1 MLKIHNVQTRP
12 YPDIWIRIIGSI
24 FLAHFIKTLGY
35 SESLWEIVMEPGY
48 FLEVLIGALINFG
61 VWSLVRWVSIR
72 LDAHYDWLET
82 SMLRTFLQATL
93 GFVVPVLLSF
103 FAMYFFFIYVAGDNI
118 FNSSWLY
125 VEYRVVLFFLAM
137 MNCFYLAYYFY
148 QRFRQMESTF
158 QTLQHKPVEPLTMAI
173 APAAS
178 NTTPIIIATKGSRQ
192 VPVPVEEIAYC
203 FLQDDIYYL
212 KTYDEQQLMTNETL
226 DELANLLPASQ
237 FFRINRQILAN
248 AKACASF
255 RSIANGKL
263 EVMLQ
268 PSMAESATVSQKK
281 AAAFKSWLVNR

>member
-24 FLAHFIKTLGY
+24 FLAHFIKILGH
-35 SESLWEIVMEPGY
+35 SQSLWEMVMQPEY
-48 FLEVLIGALINFG
+48 FLEVLTGALVNFV

-82 SMLRTFLQATL
+82 AMMRAFLQAVL
-93 GFVVPVLLSF
+93 GFVVPVLISF
-103 FAMYFFFIYVAGDNI
+103 FTMYLFFIYVAGDNI

-125 VEYRVVLFFLAM
+125 VEYRVVLFYLAM

-148 QRFRQMESTF
+148 QRFRQAEVAL
-158 QTLQHKPVEPLTMAI
+158 QTLQDQLVAPQAMASTPV
-173 APAAS
+173 AS
-178 NTTPIIIATKGSRQ
+178 NTLVIIATKGSRQ

-212 KTYDEQQLMTNETL
+212 KTYDDQQLMSNETL

-263 EVMLQ
+263 EVILQ
-268 PSMAESATVSQKK
+268 PSMPEPATVSQKK
-281 AAAFKSWLVNR
+281 AASFKNWLVNR

>member
-24 FLAHFIKTLGY
+24 FLAHFIKILGH
-35 SESLWEIVMEPGY
+35 SQSLWEMVMQPEY
-48 FLEVLIGALINFG
+48 FLEVLTGALVNFV

-82 SMLRTFLQATL
+82 AMMRAFLQAVL
-93 GFVVPVLLSF
+93 GFVVPVLISF
-103 FAMYFFFIYVAGDNI
+103 FTMYFFFIYVAGDNI

-125 VEYRVVLFFLAM
+125 VEYRVVLFYLAM

-148 QRFRQMESTF
+148 QRFRQAEVAL
-158 QTLQHKPVEPLTMAI
+158 QTLQDQLVAPQAMASTPV
-173 APAAS
+173 AS
-178 NTTPIIIATKGSRQ
+178 NTLVIIATKGSRQ

-212 KTYDEQQLMTNETL
+212 KTYDDQQLMSNETL

-263 EVMLQ
+263 EVILQ
-268 PSMAESATVSQKK
+268 PSMPEPATVSQKK
-281 AAAFKSWLVNR
+281 AASFKNWLVNR

>member
-1 MLKIHNVQTRP
+1 VLKIHNVQARP
-12 YPDIWIRIIGSI
+12 YPDIWMRIIGSI
-24 FLAHFIKTLGY
+24 FLAHFIKILGH
-35 SESLWEIVMEPGY
+35 SQGLWEMVMQPEY

-72 LDAHYDWLET
+72 LDAHYDWLES
-82 SMLRTFLQATL
+82 SMLRAFLQAAL
-93 GFVVPVLLSF
+93 GFVVPVLFSF
-103 FAMYFFFIYVAGDNI
+103 FVMYLFFIYVAGDNI

-125 VEYRVVLFFLAM
+125 TEYRVVLFYLAM

-148 QRFRQMESTF
+148 QRFRQTDAAL
-158 QTLQHKPVEPLTMAI
+158 QTLQHQRVEPQAVAST
-173 APAAS
+173 PVVS
-178 NTTPIIIATKGSRQ
+178 NTPVIIATKGSRQ

-212 KTYDEQQLMTNETL
+212 KTFDEQQLMSNETL
-226 DELANLLPASQ
+226 DELATLLPASQ

-263 EVMLQ
+263 EVTFQ
-268 PSMAESATVSQKK
+268 PSMPGQS
-281 AAAFKSWLVNR
+281 LILGLR

>member
-12 YPDIWIRIIGSI
+12 YPDIWMRIIGSI
-24 FLAHFIKTLGY
+24 FLAHFIKILGH
-35 SESLWEIVMEPGY
+35 SQSLWEMVMQPEY
-48 FLEVLIGALINFG
+48 FLEVLTGALINFV

-72 LDAHYDWLET
+72 LDAHYDWLEAA
-82 SMLRTFLQATL
+82 MMRAFLQAAL
-93 GFVVPVLLSF
+93 GFVVPVLISF
-103 FAMYFFFIYVAGDNI
+103 FTMYLFFIYVAGDNI

-125 VEYRVVLFFLAM
+125 VEYRVVLFYLAM

-148 QRFRQMESTF
+148 QRFRQAEVALQKLQDQLVAPQAMAST
-158 QTLQHKPVEPLTMAI
+158 PV
-173 APAAS
+173 AS
-178 NTTPIIIATKGSRQ
+178 NTLVIIATKGSRQ

-212 KTYDEQQLMTNETL
+212 KTYDDQQLMSNETL

-263 EVMLQ
+263 EVVLQ
-268 PSMAESATVSQKK
+268 PSMPEPATVSQKK
-281 AAAFKSWLVNR
+281 AASFKNWLVNR

>member
-1 MLKIHNVQTRP
+1 MLKIQHVQTRP

-24 FLAHFIKTLGY
+24 FLAHFIKILGH
-35 SESLWEIVMEPGY
+35 SQSLWEMVMQPEY
-48 FLEVLIGALINFG
+48 FLEVLTGALINFA
-61 VWSLVRWVSIR
+61 VWSLVRWVSMR
-72 LDAHYDWLET
+72 LDANYDWLDA
-82 SMLRTFLQATL
+82 SMLRAFLQAAL
-93 GFVVPVLLSF
+93 GFVVPVLISF
-103 FAMYFFFIYVAGDNI
+103 FAMYLFFIYVAGDNI

-125 VEYRVVLFFLAM
+125 VEYRVVLFYLAM

-148 QRFRQMESTF
+148 QRFRQMESTL
-158 QTLQHKPVEPLTMAI
+158 QTLQHKPVEPQTMAI
-173 APAAS
+173 TPAAS
-178 NTTPIIIATKGSRQ
+178 NTLVIIATKGSRQ
-192 VPVPVEEIAYC
+192 IPVPVEEIAYC

-212 KTYDEQQLMTNETL
+212 KTYDEQQLMSNETL

-263 EVMLQ
+263 EVMFQ
-268 PSMAESATVSQKK
+268 PSMPEPATVSQKK

>member
-1 MLKIHNVQTRP
+1 MQTRS

-24 FLAHFIKTLGY
+24 FLAHFIKILGH
-35 SESLWEIVMEPGY
+35 SQSLWEIVMQPEY
-48 FLEVLIGALINFG
+48 FLEVLTGALINFI

-72 LDAHYDWLET
+72 LDAHYDWLDA
-82 SMLRTFLQATL
+82 SMLRAFLQAAL
-93 GFVVPVLLSF
+93 GFVVPVLISF
-103 FAMYFFFIYVAGDNI
+103 FAMYLFFIYVAGDNI

-148 QRFRQMESTF
+148 QRFRQTEAALLALSSSSAAPLPATST
-158 QTLQHKPVEPLTMAI
+158 
-173 APAAS
+173 PAAS
-178 NTTPIIIATKGSRQ
+178 NTLVIIATKGSRQ

-212 KTYDEQQLMTNETL
+212 KTYDDQQLMSNETL

-263 EVMLQ
+263 EVILQ
-268 PSMAESATVSQKK
+268 PSMPEPATVSQKK

>member
-1 MLKIHNVQTRP
+1 VLKIQHVQTRP

-24 FLAHFIKTLGY
+24 FLAHFIKILGH
-35 SESLWEIVMEPGY
+35 SQSLWEIVMQPEY
-48 FLEVLIGALINFG
+48 FLEVLTGALINFV

-72 LDAHYDWLET
+72 LDAHYDWLDA
-82 SMLRTFLQATL
+82 SMLRAFLQAAL
-93 GFVVPVLLSF
+93 GFVVPVLISF
-103 FAMYFFFIYVAGDNI
+103 FAMYLFFIYVAGDNI

-125 VEYRVVLFFLAM
+125 VEYRVVLFYLAM

-148 QRFRQMESTF
+148 QRFRQMESTM
-158 QTLQHKPVEPLTMAI
+158 QMLQHKPVEPQTMAI
-173 APAAS
+173 TPAAS
-178 NTTPIIIATKGSRQ
+178 SMLVIIATKGSRQ

-263 EVMLQ
+263 EVMFQ
-268 PSMAESATVSQKK
+268 PSMPEPATVSQKK

>member
-1 MLKIHNVQTRP
+1 MLKIHNVQTRS

-24 FLAHFIKTLGY
+24 FFTHFIKTLGY
-35 SESLWEIVMEPGY
+35 SESLWEIVMEPEY

-103 FAMYFFFIYVAGDNI
+103 FAMYLFFIHVAGDNI

-148 QRFRQMESTF
+148 QRFRQIESTL
-158 QTLQHKPVEPLTMAI
+158 QTLQHKPVEPQTMAI
-173 APAAS
+173 TPAAS
-178 NTTPIIIATKGSRQ
+178 STLVIIATKGSRQ

-212 KTYDEQQLMTNETL
+212 KTYDEQQLMTSETL
-226 DELANLLPASQ
+226 DELANLLPPSQ

-263 EVMLQ
+263 EVTLQ
-268 PSMAESATVSQKK
+268 PGMPEPATVSQKK
-281 AAAFKSWLVNR
+281 AAAFKNWLVNR